1 MLRSWNIGLAL
12 GGGGFTATLQ
22 RNPNVDSES
31 VLLRLLELPA
41 ALFENRGITSLIVFD
56 EIQDVLA
63 VSGADG
69 KIRSVIQHQIDAA
82 TYAFA
87 GSAPGV
93 MEQLFADPRR
103 PLLDQAVPK
112 NLAPL
117 PIDDVGDYVSERFEA
132 TGRDA
137 GRALEP
143 LLEFTRGHPQ
153 RSHDA
158 RPLPVAGHAARGGR
172 GRRHLGRGA
181 RPERQPTPAQLMR
194 AIWRALSVNERRV
207 ARAVAIAPDPLY
219 SEDTAT
225 AVGIKRSSIRTA
237 LESLVANADVIYE
250 DRQAAD
256 HRPDVRALASEPG
269 ADAHRRPGRSYRG
282 LTAAGRT
289 GQRPATYGP
298 WRPEPASPTSQRSR
312 SSPPGSRRPEASD
325 SSLAGGA
332 AVAREAEERAGCAS
346 GYASS
351 AAAMLETVAIVG
363 PAATERAAH
372 PGRERAAAPERCTHA
387 GGAGFT
393 QFLACLAIRL
403 VHYAILTAFAVLILL
418 GPKAYAGIY
427 RTLFGW
433 IPFLPRGLEGAL
445 ILTAIGNVLFAILFS
460 VIQTG
465 FYRHALTGWIGR
477 TPEDPRHARAPGRAD
492 ADRRRGSAGRRS

>member
-1 MLRSWNIGLAL
+1 MAARDLNPFHFSGPLPPEEMIDRDSEAEDLLALAEGGHSFRLVGPRRYGKTTLLRRVLEAADRQGMATVLVDLQDVLSISEIVVRIERGYERLKGPVRRSVETLLRSWNIGLSL

-69 KIRSVIQHQIDAA
+69 KLRSVIQHQTDAA

-117 PIDDVGDYVSERFEA
+117 PVDDVGRYVQERFKR

-153 RSHDA
+153 RSMMLAHYLWQGT
-158 RPLPVAGHAARGGR
+158 PRGGVADESTWVEVLDR
-172 GRRHLGRGA
+172 A
-181 RPERQPTPAQLMR
+181 TADTAQLMR

-207 ARAVAIAPDPLY
+207 ARAVAIAPGPLY

-225 AVGIKRSSIRTA
+225 AVGIKRSSIRSA

-250 DRQAAD
+250 ADRPRITDPMFEHWLQ
-256 HRPDVRALASEPG
+256 S
-269 ADAHRRPGRSYRG
+269 RG
-282 LTAAGRT
+282 LT
-289 GQRPATYGP
+289 P
-298 WRPEPASPTSQRSR
+298 
-312 SSPPGSRRPEASD
+312 
-325 SSLAGGA
+325 
-332 AVAREAEERAGCAS
+332 
-346 GYASS
+346 
-351 AAAMLETVAIVG
+351 
-363 PAATERAAH
+363 
-372 PGRERAAAPERCTHA
+372 
-387 GGAGFT
+387 
-393 QFLACLAIRL
+393 
-403 VHYAILTAFAVLILL
+403 
-418 GPKAYAGIY
+418 
-427 RTLFGW
+427 
-433 IPFLPRGLEGAL
+433 
-445 ILTAIGNVLFAILFS
+445 
-460 VIQTG
+460 
-465 FYRHALTGWIGR
+465 
-477 TPEDPRHARAPGRAD
+477 
-492 ADRRRGSAGRRS
+492 SAGQDEPVED